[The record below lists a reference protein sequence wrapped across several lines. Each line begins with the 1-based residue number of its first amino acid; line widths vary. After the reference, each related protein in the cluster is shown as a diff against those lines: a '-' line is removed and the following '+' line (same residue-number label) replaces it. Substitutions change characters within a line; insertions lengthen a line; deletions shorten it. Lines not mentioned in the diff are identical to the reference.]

1 MADTTE
7 FNIDDLINEVV
18 GSEDSTPTV
27 RVSDGQASKAKAESG
42 LQALPV
48 KLNQAFSTYRAYY
61 GRLYYVLIPK
71 DHHGNYKQQSTY
83 LANHTRKS

>member
-42 LQALPV
+42 LQAPPRQLVPNQH
-48 KLNQAFSTYRAYY
+48 KLTLRYHMLQLGIKKT
-61 GRLYYVLIPK
+61 
-71 DHHGNYKQQSTY
+71 
-83 LANHTRKS
+83 